1 MSTMSKPVAAPRTRE
16 GKQVAKTSLE
26 KVTGDL
32 SVDEARRAPARDLNL
47 TALISE
53 VERDIWMLEQMEQR
67 SSKFSQLSSTA
78 HDEAVKQQL
87 PFPITQEILSLPGY
101 KPKTI
106 PQGTIKCLINVGTQI
121 SIHPDSISKNLLRT
135 CS

>member
-87 PFPITQEILSLPGY
+87 PFPITKEILSLPGY

-106 PQGTIKCLINVGTQI
+106 PQGNRVLI
-121 SIHPDSISKNLLRT
+121 
-135 CS
+135 